1 MIVEQS
7 SARPG
12 KSYPRSPALAMVAM
26 TSLKKVAANR
36 VNGRKSRV
44 ANEAGKTGFKA
55 AMRTGTGLRHLTPRT
70 VPYRARSSSWW
81 MPSAMA
87 MTIRSCASRR
97 WRLQKASCGYP

>member
-1 MIVEQS
+1 MIIEQS

-36 VNGRKSRV
+36 VNGRKSRGP
-44 ANEAGKTGFKA
+44 APARRARA
-55 AMRTGTGLRHLTPRT
+55 AMRAGTGLLHLTPRT
-70 VPYRARSSSWW
+70 VPYRVRSSSWW